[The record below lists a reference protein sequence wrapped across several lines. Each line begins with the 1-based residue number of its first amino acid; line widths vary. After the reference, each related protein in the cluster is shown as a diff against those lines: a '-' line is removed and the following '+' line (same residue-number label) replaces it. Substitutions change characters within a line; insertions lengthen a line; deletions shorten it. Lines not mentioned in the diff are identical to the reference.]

1 MLATKRLKMEGTDKP
16 QETDHPQSAL
26 TQFLFN
32 IVLESKTP
40 IENNHC
46 IFLVWDDKPHFDEWW
61 NAKSAT
67 PEERKSQK
75 LKDIYILKAKSS
87 DVKLDLKDLKEKVE
101 NVCLLCGALVHSSNP
116 KEITDMKIFFY
127 TAISSKNDPPQQN

>member
-1 MLATKRLKMEGTDKP
+1 MLATKRPKME
-16 QETDHPQSAL
+16 QEHSAL

-40 IENNHC
+40 IENNNC
-46 IFLVWDDKPHFDEWW
+46 IFLVWDDKSHFDEWW

-101 NVCLLCGALVHSSNP
+101 NVCLLCGALVHSSDP

-127 TAISSKNDPPQQN
+127 TAITSKNDPQQQNNELNK